1 MLDNPPLL
9 RRRREDRPNRFRRG
23 VFLLPSLFTV
33 ANLFCGYACVV
44 YSTRSD
50 FDTAALFIGIA
61 MVLDTLDGFF
71 ARLTHSSSA
80 FGVELDSLADVV
92 SFGLGPAILAFTW
105 GLWPLERL
113 GWAAGFLY
121 VTAAA
126 MRLAR
131 FNVQSSTTTA
141 STDKRYFVGMPSPA
155 AASVIA
161 STVYL
166 YPYGLQE
173 RQAALP
179 ALAMVLVPAFLMVST
194 IRFRSVKAID
204 VGWRRSYFALFLGAV
219 ALALVASHP
228 RLALVV
234 LSYTYTGDG
243 PDHVGLYPPAASPG
257 RACCRRRPH
266 PRIERASVLTATTT
280 CRAERAHG
288 YTSKIRRSED
298 PKEVGL
304 ATFGF
309 SSTGSKPRWPDCAA
323 RSGVDDDRETQA
335 PQIQEAFVF
344 SDRRLTPTAAN
355 GRRPAAPNTQIATSG
370 FKTLPVDDRAEIAE
384 DLTRR
389 TQRPPKK
396 RRVKRVPSI
405 AGA

>member
-1 MLDNPPLL
+1 M
-9 RRRREDRPNRFRRG
+9 
-23 VFLLPSLFTV
+23 FLLPSLFTV

-44 YSTRSD
+44 FSTRSD

-71 ARLTHSSSA
+71 ARLTNSSSA

-155 AASVIA
+155 AAAVIA

-173 RQAALP
+173 REAAFP

-204 VGWRRSYFALFLGAV
+204 VGWHRSYFALFFVAV
-219 ALALVASHP
+219 MLALIASHP
-228 RLALVV
+228 RIALVT
-234 LSYTYTGDG
+234 LAYSYTVGAIIAWLVARIRKRPGDVVAG
-243 PDHVGLYPPAASPG
+243 ELPGSGEVSPNEG
-257 RACCRRRPH
+257 
-266 PRIERASVLTATTT
+266 
-280 CRAERAHG
+280 
-288 YTSKIRRSED
+288 
-298 PKEVGL
+298 
-304 ATFGF
+304 
-309 SSTGSKPRWPDCAA
+309 
-323 RSGVDDDRETQA
+323 GV
-335 PQIQEAFVF
+335 
-344 SDRRLTPTAAN
+344 
-355 GRRPAAPNTQIATSG
+355 
-370 FKTLPVDDRAEIAE
+370 
-384 DLTRR
+384 
-389 TQRPPKK
+389 
-396 RRVKRVPSI
+396 
-405 AGA
+405 